1 MNFLLLNSLLIQID
15 RLIEKSKSSITL
27 KSFFARENCDSGG
40 NGNGNGKGKRKGK
53 EEGGEGGEK
62 EGKFLNTNDS
72 DDVIDSD
79 YIDKKQN
86 NLRNQ
91 KEEELEFKDD
101 DNLLLYK
108 MQFCILRV
116 LKSNFLRIKEQQR
129 SGDLVG
135 LIYFPLSFSSF
146 FPSSMSTESN
156 INNDSNNDNNKN
168 NDNNNNGNINNNN
181 DIDNNNNNNNNG
193 NNNVDEKN
201 NNYNVGVENE
211 TRNEGRKASEN
222 CPYSHLTVFQLL
234 NSLLKC
240 IAG

>member
-1 MNFLLLNSLLIQID
+1 M
-15 RLIEKSKSSITL
+15 IEKSKSSITL

-40 NGNGNGKGKRKGK
+40 NGKENGKGKGEGK
-53 EEGGEGGEK
+53 EEGEEK
-62 EGKFLNTNDS
+62 EVKFFNSNDNNA
-72 DDVIDSD
+72 DDVLDFD
-79 YIDKKQN
+79 NIDKKEN

-91 KEEELEFKDD
+91 KEEDVEFKDD

-135 LIYFPLSFSSF
+135 LIYFPLSFSS
-146 FPSSMSTESN
+146 SMSTESM
-156 INNDSNNDNNKN
+156 
-168 NDNNNNGNINNNN
+168 NINNNY
-181 DIDNNNNNNNNG
+181 NNNNNDY
-193 NNNVDEKN
+193 NNVDEKN
-201 NNYNVGVENE
+201 NENNVDVENE
-211 TRNEGRKASEN
+211 TRNEGRKTFEN

-234 NSLLKC
+234 SSLLKC

>member
-40 NGNGNGKGKRKGK
+40 NGKGNGKGKRKGK

-86 NLRNQ
+86 NFRNQ

-146 FPSSMSTESN
+146 FPSSMSTGSN
-156 INNDSNNDNNKN
+156 INNNINN
-168 NDNNNNGNINNNN
+168 NNNNGNINNN
-181 DIDNNNNNNNNG
+181 DNNNNNNNG

>member
-40 NGNGNGKGKRKGK
+40 NGKENGKGKGEGK
-53 EEGGEGGEK
+53 EEGEEK
-62 EGKFLNTNDS
+62 EVKFFNSNDNNA
-72 DDVIDSD
+72 DDVLDFD
-79 YIDKKQN
+79 NIDKKEN

-91 KEEELEFKDD
+91 KEEDLEFKDD

-156 INNDSNNDNNKN
+156 INNNINNN
-168 NDNNNNGNINNNN
+168 NNNNGNINNNN
-181 DIDNNNNNNNNG
+181 DIDNNNNNNNG